1 LILSNFSHIL
11 GMKSSALNAGETA
24 ALERAV
30 AVLVQA
36 RLDEMGVRLQSDW
49 MRRKFT
55 SLAVD
60 RMAGAIAEVVTKA
73 RVKKLFS
80 EMLDEPGG
88 GSGKAAS
95 SKGMGEAF

>member
-1 LILSNFSHIL
+1 
-11 GMKSSALNAGETA
+11 MKSSSLNASENA

-30 AVLVQA
+30 AALVQA

-88 GSGKAAS
+88 DSGTAVS
-95 SKGMGEAF
+95 SKGAGGEF